1 MGAPGLFQ
9 RLGRGFQ
16 RCQLLR
22 LPGLQDCHLLLQLAP
37 LLLLLPVG
45 ASERQDQGA
54 AGRVWTAE
62 PGNSAPPQGTAPP
75 PHPGQRRGRS
85 GAPRGRG
92 YVLAGSGHP
101 SGKAWPALH
110 LLPIFQVGEMR
121 PRDTPAVSRGR
132 LRGGGRPTC
141 APCIDRC
148 SARCSEPA
156 GHAPS
161 EPTAPAPATEPAV
174 EREDPRPWRGSGD
187 SGAPAVARPGPS
199 PRSPRPC
206 AQAHA
211 ATPHT
216 RPHPRLFLRR
226 IHPGTHLASDAASS
240 WANLSGSHALTTWPP
255 SVALGTAGGP
265 CRRQKGGR

>member
-1 MGAPGLFQ
+1 MRTHAPQGAKSLQAGFMTHGWGWSLQQGLPKLGGRRRVGAPGLFQ

-110 LLPIFQVGEMR
+110 LLPIFQVGEMK

-132 LRGGGRPTC
+132 LRGGG
-141 APCIDRC
+141 
-148 SARCSEPA
+148 
-156 GHAPS
+156 G
-161 EPTAPAPATEPAV
+161 
-174 EREDPRPWRGSGD
+174 
-187 SGAPAVARPGPS
+187 
-199 PRSPRPC
+199 
-206 AQAHA
+206 
-211 ATPHT
+211 
-216 RPHPRLFLRR
+216 
-226 IHPGTHLASDAASS
+226 
-240 WANLSGSHALTTWPP
+240 
-255 SVALGTAGGP
+255 GGP
-265 CRRQKGGR
+265 PVRLA